1 MASEIGSHSASAQA
15 PQVAQA
21 LVGRGSTR
29 ANGEIRRSGQAVR
42 QAESQRQDA
51 EQQVRQAQRNKQ
63 KAIERLRQARADEQ
77 KAEQQLREAR
87 SRRLQA
93 VGSSATSLRGTVVN
107 VLI

>member
-1 MASEIGSHSASAQA
+1 MAPEIGSHQA
-15 PQVAQA
+15 PASPQLTQA

-29 ANGEIRRSGQAVR
+29 TNGELSRSGRQVR

-51 EQQVRQAQRNKQ
+51 EEQVRQAQRNKQ
-63 KAIERLRQARADEQ
+63 QAIERLRQARADEQ

-93 VGSSATSLRGTVVN
+93 VGGNLTSLRGTVVN
-107 VLI
+107 ILI